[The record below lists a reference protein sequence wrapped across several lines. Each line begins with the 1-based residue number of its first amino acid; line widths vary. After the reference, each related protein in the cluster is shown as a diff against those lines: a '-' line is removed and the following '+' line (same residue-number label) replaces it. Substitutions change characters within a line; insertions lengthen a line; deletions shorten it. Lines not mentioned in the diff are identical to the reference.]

1 MPLFTLIWKF
11 AAQIIPAFGT
21 RRARMKDKLPAILVL
36 AITASSCYRH
46 NCAPRHQ
53 LAEPVPKE
61 TRQWFPYQQ
70 GHRFRL
76 TSNEADTIGGLV
88 ISVGEVGMEYDM
100 EDHCPA
106 RLGNGIAGLMLLGS
120 DTLRYQTDMYP
131 NYLSIVFRGVGFT
144 LGYETISRHSLG
156 R

>member
-1 MPLFTLIWKF
+1 M
-11 AAQIIPAFGT
+11 
-21 RRARMKDKLPAILVL
+21 
-36 AITASSCYRH
+36 
-46 NCAPRHQ
+46 
-53 LAEPVPKE
+53 
-61 TRQWFPYQQ
+61 
-70 GHRFRL
+70 
-76 TSNEADTIGGLV
+76 

-144 LGYETISRHSLG
+144 LGYETISRHSPDVYYNSADSIVLNG
-156 R
+156 RVFPKTVRGNLPDSATAFYLSHGVGVSGLLLDSVVYNLVE